1 VLGVSDVIPPFEI
14 RSNLPKDKPVLL
26 KQSVGIPGPIQLYLE
41 PGSAV
46 SA

>member
-1 VLGVSDVIPPFEI
+1 VLAANDAVLPFVI
-14 RSNLPKDKPVLL
+14 RSNLPMEKPTLL
-26 KQSVGIPGPIQLYLE
+26 MQSVGIPGPIQLYLE